1 LGDPL
6 LLRLVGFCSRSSRSR
21 SHCRS
26 RSGSWASSSSSSS
39 FCPFLAKEFLLVR
52 AQLLP
57 LFFLKDRCRI
67 SPLKNSNNNKIGKK
81 LHPSIF
87 FLFFFHC
94 HFLCY
99 YIRGGAA
106 DRLVGVRVRRREKPW
121 GRSEL
126 FHFHRRLFRYDLISF
141 LLLLL
146 MRERRDFAGAELLL
160 WM

>member
-1 LGDPL
+1 L
-6 LLRLVGFCSRSSRSR
+6 
-21 SHCRS
+21 
-26 RSGSWASSSSSSS
+26 
-39 FCPFLAKEFLLVR
+39 PFPCEGVLAVVR

-67 SPLKNSNNNKIGKK
+67 SRLKKQQQQQDREK
-81 LHPSIF
+81 LYPAIF
-87 FLFFFHC
+87 FLFISIAISVVVT
-94 HFLCY
+94 LEEELQTE
-99 YIRGGAA
+99 
-106 DRLVGVRVRRREKPW
+106 LVGVRVRRRKKPW

-146 MRERRDFAGAELLL
+146 RERRDFAGAELLL